1 MKIEELKSYR
11 EPTGGVVVNNSPY
24 STKYVIDFL
33 LSELAAERQKREEVE
48 RYALQIAD
56 DLNTALSEDDDDL
69 KAAESALA
77 AERQKREEAEATLA
91 LTQWVEG
98 EPPKPFRDEWFIAIT
113 TWGDKVV
120 LRSLPEEYTY
130 DYKTAD
136 DTYMKADKIKKWMQ
150 FPDSS
155 FVPFAKSALAE
166 AERRG
171 MMKAIEIA
179 ESRVK
184 RVSFDRKLTTYRFKT
199 ASEIA
204 AAILA
209 AIAK

>member
-33 LSELAAERQKREEVE
+33 LSELAAEVK
-48 RYALQIAD
+48 
-56 DLNTALSEDDDDL
+56 
-69 KAAESALA
+69 
-77 AERQKREEAEATLA
+77 KREEAEATLA

-171 MMKAIEIA
+171 MAKDAALAKIADAQNWFHTTDENGGPYTAWRGDGEPDQLAENAIR
-179 ESRVK
+179 S
-184 RVSFDRKLTTYRFKT
+184 
-199 ASEIA
+199 
-204 AAILA
+204 AIS
-209 AIAK
+209 K

>member
-1 MKIEELKSYR
+1 MKIDELKSYR

-33 LSELAAERQKREEVE
+33 LSELAAEVKRREEAE

-77 AERQKREEAEATLA
+77 
-91 LTQWVEG
+91 
-98 EPPKPFRDEWFIAIT
+98 
-113 TWGDKVV
+113 
-120 LRSLPEEYTY
+120 
-130 DYKTAD
+130 
-136 DTYMKADKIKKWMQ
+136 
-150 FPDSS
+150 
-155 FVPFAKSALAE
+155 E

-171 MMKAIEIA
+171 MAKDAALAKIADAQNWFHTTDENGGPYTAWRGDGEPDQLAENAIR
-179 ESRVK
+179 S
-184 RVSFDRKLTTYRFKT
+184 
-199 ASEIA
+199 
-204 AAILA
+204 